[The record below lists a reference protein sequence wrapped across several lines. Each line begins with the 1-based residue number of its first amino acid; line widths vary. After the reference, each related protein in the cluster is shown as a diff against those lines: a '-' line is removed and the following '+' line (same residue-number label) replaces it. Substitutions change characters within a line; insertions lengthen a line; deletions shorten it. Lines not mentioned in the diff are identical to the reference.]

1 MRHIQVLDNHTANQ
15 IAAGEV
21 VERPSSVV
29 KELVENALDAGATRI
44 IVEVEEGGRR
54 LIRISD
60 NGCGIPADELRL
72 AFERHAT
79 SKLAR
84 IDDLSTLTT
93 LGFRGEALP
102 SIASVARLTMTTR
115 TADALAGA
123 TVSFA
128 GGACEE
134 ESPAAGPVGTT
145 VTVRDLFYNTPAREK
160 FLKTAATELT
170 RIVEV
175 VAAAALAHPTTA
187 FRLLSGGRE
196 LLTTTGD
203 GELAT
208 VMVAVLGSD
217 CAEFLRAL
225 DYGNERVTVA
235 GYVVAPQV
243 NRSNRNGQYFFVN
256 GRPIRSTLLGH
267 ALSEACRDLLPSGR
281 HPLAAI
287 FLTVPPDAV
296 DVNVHPAKAE
306 VRFAEER
313 LAHSAVYNA
322 VRGALS
328 VGGMTTFA
336 DTSRSAGGVERPD
349 AARAG
354 NLDGRD
360 PGDSSPRFSA
370 GGSPRREVSN
380 LGASHP
386 ADAPAWQPQSPDK
399 PFFSYLDRLRETP
412 PTGSYPKEIAAEGD
426 GSRAP
431 VAPGATTANSQPARN
446 SLAALTPLGQLHAS
460 YIIAEGSDGLYIID
474 QHAAHE
480 RVLFEQFLG
489 RGATAA
495 QTLLLPLTVDLTP
508 AEIALINELQAPLA
522 ELGFDLAEF
531 GGGTVVIRSVPA
543 SVASDF
549 GRALF
554 TDLLAE
560 LAAGAEGTS
569 PLSVHDRIVAAMAA
583 CKAAIKARE
592 RLTPQAAAA
601 LLAQLG
607 ETANPWTCPHGR
619 PTIVRLGID
628 ELMKRFR
635 RT

>member
-123 TVSFA
+123 TVAFA

-175 VAAAALAHPTTA
+175 VSAAALAHPTTA

-203 GELAT
+203 GQLAT
-208 VMVAVLGSD
+208 VTVAVLGSD

-225 DYGNERVTVA
+225 DSGNERVTVA

-281 HPLAAI
+281 HSLAAV

-328 VGGMTTFA
+328 IGGMTTFA
-336 DTSRSAGGVERPD
+336 DSSRSADGVERS
-349 AARAG
+349 
-354 NLDGRD
+354 D
-360 PGDSSPRFSA
+360 PAS
-370 GGSPRREVSN
+370 GGSPDDSGAGDNGSRFAVDGGPRHAAST
-380 LGASHP
+380 LGASRS
-386 ADAPAWQPQSPDK
+386 ANVPAWQPQAPDQ
-399 PFFSYLDRLRETP
+399 PFFSYLDRLRETA
-412 PTGSYPKEIAAEGD
+412 PTAQYPKKAGADGD
-426 GSRAP
+426 AGSAP
-431 VAPGATTANSQPARN
+431 VSSSTVGDPGQPVRN

-489 RGATAA
+489 RGATVV

-508 AEIALINELQAPLA
+508 AEMALISELQTPLT

-543 SVASDF
+543 SVAGDF

-569 PLSVHDRIVAAMAA
+569 PLSVRDRIVAAMAA

-592 RLTPQAAAA
+592 RLTPPAAAA